1 MATKIQ
7 INDEESIEGIRNPED
22 IADEID
28 YLKLQLK
35 EYRSLVR
42 NNPKEK
48 TRAIRDEI
56 DRIRN
61 LIQELP
67 VI

>member
-1 MATKIQ
+1 MVIVGDL
-7 INDEESIEGIRNPED
+7 IMDIE
-22 IADEID
+22 

-35 EYRSLVR
+35 EYRSLAR

-48 TRAIRDEI
+48 TVEIRSEI
-56 DRIRN
+56 ERIRN
-61 LIQELP
+61 LLQ

>member
-1 MATKIQ
+1 M
-7 INDEESIEGIRNPED
+7 DIE
-22 IADEID
+22 

-48 TRAIRDEI
+48 TGEIRSEI
-56 DRIRN
+56 ERIRN
-61 LIQELP
+61 LLQE
-67 VI
+67 V

>member
-1 MATKIQ
+1 MT
-7 INDEESIEGIRNPED
+7 P
-22 IADEID
+22 DEID

-48 TRAIRDEI
+48 TYDIRCEI

-61 LIQELP
+61 LLQ